1 MFIIIIMYIFAA
13 VSTFFIYQMLSK
25 SYKDCINKFISDT
38 FHLQEEKQLEI
49 KKPEDNEIEDVYIVI
64 KNDALR
70 ITDKYNNI
78 KEYLGDE
85 HVNVKKLNKEGDYVQ
100 INYWMNNEI
109 YSVMYTDK
117 IIFPVYTPEEI
128 EKHPAT
134 EKN

>member
-1 MFIIIIMYIFAA
+1 MHQQIYIRYF
-13 VSTFFIYQMLSK
+13 SS
-25 SYKDCINKFISDT
+25 SRR
-38 FHLQEEKQLEI
+38 KQLEI

-64 KNDALR
+64 KNETSK

-117 IIFPVYTPEEI
+117 ISISSLYTRR
-128 EKHPAT
+128 
-134 EKN
+134 N

>member
-1 MFIIIIMYIFAA
+1 MMHSEF
-13 VSTFFIYQMLSK
+13 
-25 SYKDCINKFISDT
+25 
-38 FHLQEEKQLEI
+38 
-49 KKPEDNEIEDVYIVI
+49 
-64 KNDALR
+64 
-70 ITDKYNNI
+70 TDKYNNI

-117 IIFPVYTPEEI
+117 VIFPVYTPEEI

-134 EKN
+134 EKKIKTSYLKLKANKEKQEEL